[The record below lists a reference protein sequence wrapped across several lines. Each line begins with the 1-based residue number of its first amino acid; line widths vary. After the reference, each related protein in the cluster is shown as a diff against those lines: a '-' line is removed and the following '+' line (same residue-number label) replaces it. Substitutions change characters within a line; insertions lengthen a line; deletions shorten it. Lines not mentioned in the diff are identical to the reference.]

1 MPKAKTEVPVSETKT
16 DKKTLPVVIEADEA
30 FAPVVESHVKSLF
43 SQSLTFRD
51 ALSEVAEDKTL
62 QVLVVLVQPVEALA
76 RRLDAGLACGD
87 ALAEWKTEAEAF
99 LVAARRRRRQLA
111 LVDARALLSNDPGL
125 LGELDFERRSDAQPS
140 TGPMLPDP
148 NYLIIA
154 ETLLRR
160 DEAAFHLS
168 QELEALRRGPHDTLP
183 SATHLEE
190 ACHDLQALKAGQADL
205 ERYKEQAALT
215 KEEAELL
222 RENLSLR
229 VKVDTEKEGAMTSHL
244 KAAKEELELLRENV
258 ALHLE
263 AAKKSGARLSEL
275 KEECEA
281 LKRAAMDRHALKA
294 KSEALEHRL
303 QQSDTKRA
311 NRETIL
317 ARVMLDDQR
326 RLQEAYAR
334 GDTLNRELSATRD
347 ELSGVYGSRSW
358 RITRPLRAVRGR
370 GKERPH

>member
-1 MPKAKTEVPVSETKT
+1 MSKTNI

-30 FAPVVESHVKSLF
+30 FAPVVAGHVKSLF
-43 SQSLTFRD
+43 PHSPNFLD
-51 ALSEVAEDKTL
+51 ALSEVAEDKSP
-62 QVLVVLVQPVEALA
+62 QVLVVLVEPVEDLA
-76 RRLDAGLACGD
+76 RRLDAGLACAD
-87 ALAEWKTEAEAF
+87 ALAEWKTKAEAF
-99 LVAARRRRRQLA
+99 LVAARRWRRQLV
-111 LVDARALLSNDPGL
+111 LVDARALLSNHPDL
-125 LGELDFERRSDAQPS
+125 LGELDFERRSDAES
-140 TGPMLPDP
+140 ATGPMLPDS

-168 QELEALRRGPHDTLP
+168 QELEALRRGPHDSLP

-190 ACHDLQALKAGQADL
+190 ACRDLQALKAGRANL
-205 ERYKEQAALT
+205 ESYKEQAGST
-215 KEEAELL
+215 KEEVDLL
-222 RENLSLR
+222 REDLSLR
-229 VKVDTEKEGAMTSHL
+229 VKADAESEGAMTSHL
-244 KAAKEELELLRENV
+244 KVAKEELELLRENV

-275 KEECEA
+275 EEECEA
-281 LKRAAMDRHALKA
+281 LKHAAMDRHALKA

-311 NRETIL
+311 NRETIV

-334 GDTLNRELSATRD
+334 GDALNRELLATRD

-358 RITRPLRAVRGR
+358 RITKPLRAVRGR
-370 GKERPH
+370 GKARPH